1 MGKIQIE
8 SWDVGADGELNAENM
23 KQKLKRQGYHCTMYT
38 FSPGTDFP
46 DHTHP
51 ISKKD
56 SIISGR
62 FEFTMY
68 GETVV
73 LKPGEMVVVPKDTVH
88 NARVIGNEKVIFFDA
103 TK

>member
-8 SWDVGADGELNAENM
+8 PWNEGVDGALSAENM
-23 KQKLKRQGYHCTMYT
+23 KMKLKSQGYHCTMYT

-88 NARVIGNEKVIFFDA
+88 NARVVGNEKVVFFDA

>member
-8 SWDVGADGELNAENM
+8 PWNESVDGSLCAENM
-23 KQKLKRQGYHCTMYT
+23 KKKLRKQGYHCTMYT

-46 DHTHP
+46 DHTHS

-56 SIISGR
+56 SIITGR
-62 FEFTMY
+62 FQFTMF

-73 LKPGEMVVVPKDTVH
+73 LKPGDMVDVPKNTVH
-88 NARVIGNEKVIFFDA
+88 NARVVGNENVVFFDA
-103 TK
+103 TI

>member
-8 SWDVGADGELNAENM
+8 HWNEGADGRLSVENM
-23 KQKLKRQGYHCTMYT
+23 EKKLKKQGYRCMMYE
-38 FSPGTDFP
+38 FSPGTNFP
-46 DHTHP
+46 DHTHG

-56 SIISGR
+56 SIVTGQ
-62 FEFTMY
+62 FQFTMF

-73 LKPGEMVVVPKDTVH
+73 LKPGDMVDVPKDTVH
-88 NARVIGNEKVIFFDA
+88 NAKVVGNESVTFFDA